1 VDNLNFFA
9 ERDFRAL
16 RLTEWFCWYAEM
28 SSRDISAQAFAS
40 DSFYIVRTGSKE
52 RGTSDIVMLPLGFGG
67 ESFKEENFM
76 DRQAALKA
84 GNLRG

>member
-1 VDNLNFFA
+1 LNFFA

-40 DSFYIVRTGSKE
+40 DSFYIVRTGSE
-52 RGTSDIVMLPLGFGG
+52 QRGTSDIVMLPSGFGG
-67 ESFKEENFM
+67 ESKVFQEENFM
-76 DRQAALKA
+76 DRHPALA
-84 GNLRG
+84 MEIHGVD